1 MIQGRISVK
10 PLIEQAEWHRTIVP
24 ALKHFLPD
32 ISEHPQAIFDA
43 LGKYSLVSQEEHSA
57 QLLCRKTEARE
68 QLTVDLAM
76 STDIFSGKPSPK
88 SVDATLD
95 TMSRATE
102 AMSLDD
108 EPPPIQFGYLHPAED
123 DANEPD
129 GLDSPL
135 GVRLLLKEWEVGC
148 NPREYVYVDPY
159 NSGQSAPVRAK
170 KGHASVNT
178 GRMSSQ
184 SQRPPQILATSTVA
198 PLERMT
204 APSWEMAASQGA
216 LVEMET
222 TAEMMASTQV
232 LPGPYGGRAGKRKK
246 RVGGF

>member
-1 MIQGRISVK
+1 MMQGRISLK

-43 LGKYSLVSQEEHSA
+43 LGKYSIVSEEEHSA
-57 QLLCRKTEARE
+57 QLLRRETEARE
-68 QLTVDLAM
+68 RLTVDLAM
-76 STDIFSGKPSPK
+76 STNIFSGKPFPT
-88 SVDATLD
+88 SVDANVDALD

-102 AMSLDD
+102 AMTLDD
-108 EPPPIQFGYLHPAED
+108 EPPPIQFGYLQPIECDAE
-123 DANEPD
+123 D

-159 NSGQSAPVRAK
+159 NDSGQTAPVRAK
-170 KGHASVNT
+170 KGDASVNT
-178 GRMSSQ
+178 GRNAFSSQ
-184 SQRPPQILATSTVA
+184 SQRPPQILATSMD
-198 PLERMT
+198 PG
-204 APSWEMAASQGA
+204 PSWKMGAASQGA

-222 TAEMMASTQV
+222 TTELMASTQV
-232 LPGPYGGRAGKRKK
+232 LPGPYGGRTKRKK